1 MSFVDNFIKRPVLTT
16 VCTIVILL
24 AGGISIPLLPVAK
37 LPQIAPSQISVS
49 ASYIGADAKTAEDNV
64 TTILERQINGV
75 EAMKYMTSNTSND
88 GVTNISVY
96 FPTEYNGDIAQV
108 NVQNRVSQAQP
119 NLPQAITQTGVTTL
133 KASPS
138 ILLALAFY
146 SEKDKNG
153 KYLYDDK
160 FISNYV
166 DLFVS
171 DEMNRISGV
180 GQTRI
185 AGERKYAMRIWLDPT
200 KLAAR
205 GLAAQD
211 VVNTIQE
218 QNIQLGAGKIGQE
231 PSPPDQQYEIA
242 LRSVGRFKTAAEAE
256 DMVLKVG
263 PDGTL
268 IKIKDV
274 GRAELGAQDYST
286 TASFNGA
293 PAVAFLLYQLPG
305 SNALD
310 VANAVKEKLA
320 ELGENFPPGM
330 KAAIAFDTTLFVN
343 SSIEEVVTTLV
354 EAILLVI
361 LVIFIFLQ
369 DWRTTI
375 IPAIAVPV
383 SLIGAMAFLLLFK
396 FEINQLTTFALVLAT
411 GLVVDDGILVVE
423 AISTKIAEGM
433 KPMQAAIAAMQELT
447 GAVVATSIVL
457 MAVFIPVTFFPGT
470 TGIVYKQFALTIV
483 FSIAISAF
491 NALTFSPSMA
501 AILLRPEKTET
512 RRGPLGWFFNLFNRS
527 FDKLKAGYGSLLG
540 FFNRIRFIVVAVFIV
555 GLVATGW
562 IYQLVPQ
569 GFIPD
574 EDQGYFIT
582 IVQAPGGVSL
592 KYTEKVVQQVSQEVL
607 ATKGVATSFGIS
619 GFGFSG
625 NGSNQA
631 IMFARLKDWKERPK
645 DSESVFGIT
654 QKLNGVFRQKITAA
668 RVLAVNAPPV
678 DGLSNFGGVEFELQ
692 NRGALPM
699 ENLIDNANKL
709 MDAARKR
716 PELQGVFT
724 QFTPYVPQMSISI
737 DRNQAKAQNV
747 RVDDIFNTLQTYLG
761 SNYVNQFV
769 LGPRLY
775 RVYAQAEGEFRSSPD
790 DISRL
795 YVRSQDNKLVQLSS
809 VVKVE
814 RFTYPPT
821 ITHFNVYQAIDI
833 IVSPAAGY
841 STGQVIQ
848 VMEEL
853 ANQVLDP
860 GFKGV
865 WTGTALEQTSSGNST
880 VIIFGLAFVM
890 VFLVLAAQYE
900 SYIDPTIILLTVPL
914 AVLGALG
921 AIWFRANV
929 LMVGGVWPA
938 VSNDIYCQ
946 VGLVMLIGLA
956 SKNAILIVEFANE
969 AHHQEGM
976 SISQAA
982 VHAAEQR
989 LRPILMTAVA
999 ALVGF
1004 WPLVIASGAGA
1015 MSRWSLGTA
1024 IFGGLLLA
1032 TVMSLL
1038 LVPTLYVV
1046 VKNLEIALLKGGTP
1060 KPPSPP
1066 APPTSPTSQTVPD
1079 LPAAPKPTGSLKL
1092 DNKST

>member
-1 MSFVDNFIKRPVLTT
+1 MSIADNFIKRPVLTT
-16 VCTIVILL
+16 VCTILILL
-24 AGGISIPLLPVAK
+24 AGGISIPLLPIAK

-75 EAMKYMTSNTSND
+75 EGMKYMTSNTGNN
-88 GVTNISVY
+88 GVTNVSVY

-108 NVQNRVSQAQP
+108 NVQNRVSQAQA
-119 NLPQAITQTGVTTL
+119 NLPQAILQTGVTTL

-138 ILLALAFY
+138 ILLAIAFY

-153 KYLYDDK
+153 QYVYDSK
-160 FISNYV
+160 FISNYA
-166 DLFVS
+166 DLFVT

-185 AGERKYAMRIWLDPT
+185 AGERKYAMRIWLDPN
-200 KLAAR
+200 KLASR
-205 GLAAQD
+205 GLTAQD
-211 VVNTIQE
+211 VVKTIQE

-231 PSPPDQQYEIA
+231 PSPPEQQYEIA
-242 LRSVGRFKTAAEAE
+242 LRAVGRFKTAAEAE
-256 DMVLKVG
+256 ELVLKTG
-263 PDGTL
+263 SDGNLTKL
-268 IKIKDV
+268 KDV
-274 GRAELGAQDYST
+274 GRAELGAEDYST
-286 TASFNGA
+286 SAIFNGA
-293 PAVAFLLYQLPG
+293 PAVAFLVYQLPG

-320 ELGENFPPGM
+320 ELEENFPPGM
-330 KAAIAFDTTLFVN
+330 KAAVAFDTTLFVN
-343 SSIEEVVTTLV
+343 ASIEEVVTTLI

-361 LVIFIFLQ
+361 FVIFIFLQ

-396 FEINQLTTFALVLAT
+396 FSINQLTTFALVLAT
-411 GLVVDDGILVVE
+411 GLVVDDAILVVE
-423 AISTKIAEGM
+423 AISTKIGQGM
-433 KPMQAAIAAMQELT
+433 KPAQAAFAAMEELT

-501 AILLRPEKTET
+501 AILLRPEHET
-512 RRGPLGWFFNLFNRS
+512 HGPLARFFRLFNRG
-527 FDKLKAGYGSLLG
+527 FDKFRNGYVTLLE
-540 FFNRIRFIVVAVFIV
+540 FFNRIKLIVVAVFVV
-555 GLVATGW
+555 GLIATGW
-562 IYQLVPQ
+562 IYQTVPQ
-569 GFIPD
+569 GFVPE

-592 KYTEKVVQQVSQEVL
+592 KYTQKVVDQAMKEVL
-607 ATKGVATSFGIS
+607 ATEGVETCFGIA
-619 GFGFSG
+619 GFGFAG

-631 IMFARLKDWKERPK
+631 IMFSRLKDWKERPK
-645 DSESVFGIT
+645 DSESVFGLT
-654 QKLNGVFRQKITAA
+654 QKLNGIFHQKITDAQ
-668 RVLAVNAPPV
+668 VFAVNAPPV
-678 DGLSNFGGVEFELQ
+678 DGLSSFGGVEFQLQ
-692 NRGALPM
+692 NRGALPI

-709 MDAARKR
+709 IAAANKR
-716 PELQGVFT
+716 PELRGVFT
-724 QFTPYVPQMSISI
+724 QFTPYVPQMSLSI

-747 RVDDIFNTLQTYLG
+747 RIDDIFNTLQTYLG
-761 SNYVNQFV
+761 SNYINQFV

-795 YVRSQDNKLVQLSS
+795 YVRSQDNKLVQLSNL
-809 VVKVE
+809 VKVE
-814 RFTYPPT
+814 RSSYPPT
-821 ITHFNVYQAIDI
+821 ITHYNVYQSIDI
-833 IVSPAAGY
+833 IANPAPGY
-841 STGQVIQ
+841 STGQVIK
-848 VMEEL
+848 VMEEV

-865 WTGTALEQTSSGNST
+865 WTGTALEQTSSGNSA
-880 VIIFGLAFVM
+880 VLIFGLAFVM

-921 AIWFRANV
+921 AIWLRANF
-929 LMVGGVWPA
+929 LQVGGVWPA
-938 VSNDIYCQ
+938 VTNDIYCQ

-969 AHHQEGM
+969 AHHKEGM
-976 SISQAA
+976 SISKAA
-982 VHAAEQR
+982 VYAAQQR

-1004 WPLVIASGAGA
+1004 WPLVVASGAGA

-1032 TVMSLL
+1032 TIMSLL
-1038 LVPTLYVV
+1038 LVPTLYIV
-1046 VKNLEIALLKGGTP
+1046 VKNLEISLLKGDRP
-1060 KPPSPP
+1060 NPPSPP
-1066 APPTSPTSQTVPD
+1066 TPPASPT
-1079 LPAAPKPTGSLKL
+1079 LPERSSAPETAGPLKL
-1092 DNKST
+1092 DDRST

>member
-1 MSFVDNFIKRPVLTT
+1 MSFADTFIKRPVLTT
-16 VCTIVILL
+16 VCTILILL
-24 AGGISIPLLPVAK
+24 AGGISIPLLPIAK

-49 ASYIGADAKTAEDNV
+49 ATYIGADAKTAEDNV
-64 TTILERQINGV
+64 TTVLERKINGV
-75 EAMKYMTSNTSND
+75 EAMKYMTSNTGNN

-108 NVQNRVSQAQP
+108 NVQNRVAQAQP
-119 NLPQAITQTGVTTL
+119 NLPQAILQTGITTV

-138 ILLALAFY
+138 ILLAIAFY

-153 KYLYDDK
+153 KYLYDNK
-160 FISNYV
+160 FVSNYV
-166 DLFVS
+166 DLFVT
-171 DEMNRISGV
+171 DEMNRIPGV

-185 AGERKYAMRIWLDPT
+185 AGERKYAMRIWLDPN
-200 KLAAR
+200 KLASR
-205 GLAAQD
+205 GLTATD
-211 VVNTIQE
+211 VVKTIQE

-231 PSPPDQQYEIA
+231 PAPANQQYEVA
-242 LRSVGRFKTAAEAE
+242 LRAVGRFKTAAEAE

-263 PDGTL
+263 SDGTL
-268 IKIKDV
+268 IKVRDV
-274 GRAELGAQDYST
+274 GRAELGAEDYST
-286 TASFNGA
+286 GATFNGA
-293 PAVAFLLYQLPG
+293 PAVAFLVYQLPG

-320 ELGENFPPGM
+320 ELEKNYPPGM

-343 SSIEEVVTTLV
+343 SAIEEVVVTLV

-423 AISTKIAEGM
+423 AISTKISEGM
-433 KPMQAAIAAMQELT
+433 KPTQAAFAAMEELT
-447 GAVVATSIVL
+447 GAVIATSIVL

-483 FSIAISAF
+483 FSIAISVF

-501 AILLRPEKTET
+501 AILLRPEQEK
-512 RRGPLGWFFNLFNRS
+512 RGPLGWFFKLFNRG
-527 FDKLKAGYGSLLG
+527 FNALKAGYGGVLG
-540 FFNRIRFIVVAVFIV
+540 VFNRIRYIVIAVFIV

-562 IYQLVPQ
+562 IYQTVPQ
-569 GFIPD
+569 GFIPE

-592 KYTEKVVQQVSQEVL
+592 KYTQNVVDQVSKEVL
-607 ATKGVATSFGIS
+607 ATEGVETVFGIS
-619 GFGFSG
+619 GFGFAG

-631 IMFARLKDWKERPK
+631 IMFSRLKDWKERPK
-645 DSESVFGIT
+645 DSESAFGIT
-654 QKLNGVFRQKITAA
+654 KKLNGIFSQKITGA
-668 RVLAVNAPPV
+668 RVVAVNAPPV
-678 DGLSNFGGVEFELQ
+678 DGLSNFGGVEFQLQ

-699 ENLIDNANKL
+699 EDLIANANKL

-716 PELQGVFT
+716 PELAGVFT
-724 QFTPYVPQMSISI
+724 QFTPYVPQMSISV

-747 RVDDIFNTLQTYLG
+747 AIDDIFNTLQTYLG
-761 SNYVNQFV
+761 SSYVNQFV
-769 LGPRLY
+769 LGAQLY
-775 RVYAQAEGEFRSSPD
+775 RVYAQAEGEFRSSPE

-795 YVRSQDNKLVQLSS
+795 YVRSADNKLVQLSNL
-809 VVKVE
+809 VKVE

-821 ITHFNVYQAIDI
+821 ITHYNVYQAIDI
-833 IVSPAAGY
+833 IAAPAPGF
-841 STGQVIQ
+841 SSGQAIQ
-848 VMEEL
+848 AMEEV
-853 ANQVLDP
+853 ASQVLDP

-865 WTGTALEQTSSGNST
+865 WTGTALEQTSSGNSA

-900 SYIDPTIILLTVPL
+900 SYVDPTIILLTVPL
-914 AVLGALG
+914 AILGALG

-969 AHHQEGM
+969 AHHKEGM
-976 SISQAA
+976 SFSKAA
-982 VHAAEQR
+982 VHAAQQR

-1038 LVPTLYVV
+1038 LVPTLYIV
-1046 VKNLEIALLKGGTP
+1046 VKNLELSLLHGGKQ

-1066 APPTSPTSQTVPD
+1066 APPTPTTSSTDSQRSSTEKTATP
-1079 LPAAPKPTGSLKL
+1079 LKF
-1092 DNKST
+1092 DDESV